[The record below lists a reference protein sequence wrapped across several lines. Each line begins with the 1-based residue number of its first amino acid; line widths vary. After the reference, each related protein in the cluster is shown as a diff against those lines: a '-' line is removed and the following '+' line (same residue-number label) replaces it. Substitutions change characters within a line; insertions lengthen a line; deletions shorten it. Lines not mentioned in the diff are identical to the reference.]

1 MRTEKQEAFI
11 EAFCA
16 GNNGTQAA
24 IKAGYSAKT
33 ARTQASLMRK
43 KFANE
48 IANRMKTEV
57 ADSLP
62 EALAVVRSIMN
73 SAVSDAIRLQAAKD
87 ILDRGGL
94 KPTDTIE
101 QRVTSIS
108 EKSTDELKK
117 ELEALL
123 GTSTVD
129 EIPDVL
135 N

>member
-1 MRTEKQEAFI
+1 
-11 EAFCA
+11 
-16 GNNGTQAA
+16 
-24 IKAGYSAKT
+24 
-33 ARTQASLMRK
+33 MRK

-48 IANRMKTEV
+48 IANKMKTEV

-62 EALAVVRSIMN
+62 EALSVIKNIMN
-73 SAVSDAIRLQAAKD
+73 NAASDAVRLQAAKD

-101 QRVTSIS
+101 QRVTSVS

>member
-1 MRTEKQEAFI
+1 MKTEKQEAFI

-16 GNNGTQAA
+16 GGNGTQAA
-24 IKAGYSAKT
+24 IKAGYSEKT
-33 ARTQASLMRK
+33 ARTQGSIMRK
-43 KFANE
+43 KFAND
-48 IANRMKTEV
+48 IANKMKTEV

-62 EALAVVRSIMN
+62 EALSVIRNIMN
-73 SAVSDAIRLQAAKD
+73 NATSDAVRLQAAKD

-101 QRVTSIS
+101 QRVTSVS
-108 EKSTDELKK
+108 EKSTDELKR

-123 GTSTVD
+123 GTSTMD
-129 EIPDVL
+129 EIPDIL